1 MSDTMSR
8 RRGWRGAAAILLVGG
23 SATIAVPGAGS
34 VSALLVTDTFSYT
47 GPAVAIPESPGPNGT
62 AGTAASATLT
72 VSGVAANI
80 DDLNFRFDGSSCNA
94 NVGSTTV
101 GLDHDW
107 IGDLIITLESP
118 SGTTV
123 TLVDRMGTTDPGFV
137 GNSGNNFCQTVLD
150 DEGSNPIESASST
163 TQPFTAGR

>member
-34 VSALLVTDTFSYT
+34 VLALLVTDTFSYT

-80 DDLNFRFDGSSCNA
+80 NDLNFRFDG
-94 NVGSTTV
+94 
-101 GLDHDW
+101 
-107 IGDLIITLESP
+107 E
-118 SGTTV
+118 
-123 TLVDRMGTTDPGFV
+123 
-137 GNSGNNFCQTVLD
+137 
-150 DEGSNPIESASST
+150 
-163 TQPFTAGR
+163 